1 VRTPAFK
8 IAATLVLAIAAPV
21 LLKPSQGSQNAAVQS
36 GFVGAGG
43 CSANTCHG
51 SVFPKAGDGIQQNEY
66 YVWST
71 KDKHAKAYN
80 VLLEPR
86 SQNIARNLGLDR
98 PESANLCLDC
108 HTSNAPADQRSTTF
122 QLSDGVGCESCHGPA
137 RAWLGE
143 HTRRDWKPEQS
154 LQHGMIDT
162 RDLQQRAKGCLSCH
176 LGDDKKT
183 VDHTLIA
190 AGHPDLLF
198 ELDTFSVLMPPHWKK
213 KTDLPAVRQWAVGQ
227 AVMLRESMTQLALR
241 AKGKAWDSSP
251 EFADFECSACHHN
264 LVTPSARQ
272 ARGYAGRPG
281 SPPWNEMYYTVFRNV
296 LTVVSEPD
304 RQSLDQA
311 VAQLK
316 KELEGGVGR
325 REQVAQ
331 RATAVALLANR
342 SIPKLSALPADSQS
356 ITRIIRSIATD
367 NDAIAAAGM
376 RTAAQATWAVDS
388 LQDELSA
395 TGEKTNEALKAQI
408 DMLYG
413 SFQNQAYD
421 PERFSSALKAF
432 QK

>member
-1 VRTPAFK
+1 
-8 IAATLVLAIAAPV
+8 
-21 LLKPSQGSQNAAVQS
+21 
-36 GFVGAGG
+36 
-43 CSANTCHG
+43 
-51 SVFPKAGDGIQQNEY
+51 
-66 YVWST
+66 
-71 KDKHAKAYN
+71 
-80 VLLEPR
+80 
-86 SQNIARNLGLDR
+86 
-98 PESANLCLDC
+98 
-108 HTSNAPADQRSTTF
+108 
-122 QLSDGVGCESCHGPA
+122 
-137 RAWLGE
+137 
-143 HTRRDWKPEQS
+143 
-154 LQHGMIDT
+154 
-162 RDLQQRAKGCLSCH
+162 
-176 LGDDKKT
+176 
-183 VDHTLIA
+183 
-190 AGHPDLLF
+190 
-198 ELDTFSVLMPPHWKK
+198 
-213 KTDLPAVRQWAVGQ
+213 
-227 AVMLRESMTQLALR
+227 
-241 AKGKAWDSSP
+241 
-251 EFADFECSACHHN
+251 
-264 LVTPSARQ
+264 
-272 ARGYAGRPG
+272 
-281 SPPWNEMYYTVFRNV
+281 MYYTVFRNV

-421 PERFSSALKAF
+421 PERFSGALKAF